1 VVESKSGGG
10 NKNNRNWKGKAKH
23 NINFKKKR
31 NKEDLTCFL
40 YDEPDYIAK
49 KCCLRKG
56 KKGYQKATNVI
67 VSEVGESGYEPKILL
82 ACQSID

>member
-1 VVESKSGGG
+1 V
-10 NKNNRNWKGKAKH
+10 
-23 NINFKKKR
+23 
-31 NKEDLTCFL
+31 

-49 KCCLRKG
+49 KCYLRKG

-67 VSEVGESGYEPKILL
+67 VSEAGESGYESKILI